1 MDKERPKAFSDL
13 LKLSSLGLE
22 MGGAVVIGLLMGTWL
37 DRQFGTE
44 PWLTFVFLGFGL
56 VAAGKAVYRAVRK
69 GLSEEA
75 FEEARQEAEQE
86 AEQEAGQGTGQMAG
100 PNAGPKAGKEAR
112 QDDGREQ

>member
-1 MDKERPKAFSDL
+1 MDKERPKAFYDL

-22 MGGAVVIGLLMGTWL
+22 MGAAVVIGLLMGTWL

-86 AEQEAGQGTGQMAG
+86 AGQGTGQVAG
-100 PNAGPKAGKEAR
+100 PNAGKEAR

>member
-1 MDKERPKAFSDL
+1 MGKEKPRAYYDL

-22 MGGAVVIGLLMGTWL
+22 MGAAVIIGLLMGTWL

-56 VAAGKAVYRAVRK
+56 VAAGKAVYRAIRK

-86 AEQEAGQGTGQMAG
+86 AGPNAG
-100 PNAGPKAGKEAR
+100 PNAGKETG
-112 QDDGREQ
+112 QGDGREQ

>member
-1 MDKERPKAFSDL
+1 MDKERPKAFYDL

-22 MGGAVVIGLLMGTWL
+22 MGAAVVIGLLMGTWL

-86 AEQEAGQGTGQMAG
+86 AGQGTGPDAG
-100 PNAGPKAGKEAR
+100 PNSGPNSGKEAG

>member
-1 MDKERPKAFSDL
+1 MDKERPKAFYDL

-22 MGGAVVIGLLMGTWL
+22 MGAAVVIGLLMGVWL

-56 VAAGKAVYRAVRK
+56 VAAGKAVYRAIRK
-69 GLSEEA
+69 GLLEEA
-75 FEEARQEAEQE
+75 FEEARQEAER
-86 AEQEAGQGTGQMAG
+86 EAGQGTG
-100 PNAGPKAGKEAR
+100 PKTGKEAG

>member
-1 MDKERPKAFSDL
+1 MGKEKPRAYYDL

-22 MGGAVVIGLLMGTWL
+22 MGAAVIIGLLMGTWL

-56 VAAGKAVYRAVRK
+56 VAAGKAVYRAIRK

-86 AEQEAGQGTGQMAG
+86 AG
-100 PNAGPKAGKEAR
+100 PKAGPKAGKEAG

>member
-1 MDKERPKAFSDL
+1 MDKERPKAFYDL

-22 MGGAVVIGLLMGTWL
+22 MGAAVVIGLLMGTWL

-56 VAAGKAVYRAVRK
+56 VAAGKSVYRAVRK

-75 FEEARQEAEQE
+75 FEEARQEA
-86 AEQEAGQGTGQMAG
+86 GQV
-100 PNAGPKAGKEAR
+100 AGPKAGPNSGKETG

>member
-22 MGGAVVIGLLMGTWL
+22 MGAAVVIGLLMGTWL

-75 FEEARQEAEQE
+75 FEEARQK
-86 AEQEAGQGTGQMAG
+86 AEQEAGQL
-100 PNAGPKAGKEAR
+100 AGPKVGKEAG

>member
-1 MDKERPKAFSDL
+1 MEKPRAYYDL

-22 MGGAVVIGLLMGTWL
+22 MGAAVVIGLLMGTWL

-86 AEQEAGQGTGQMAG
+86 AGQGTGQVAG
-100 PNAGPKAGKEAR
+100 PNAGPNSGKETG
-112 QDDGREQ
+112 QDDGSEQ

>member
-1 MDKERPKAFSDL
+1 MDKERPKAFYDL

-22 MGGAVVIGLLMGTWL
+22 MGAGVIIGLLMGTWL

-56 VAAGKAVYRAVRK
+56 VAAGKAVYRAIRK

-86 AEQEAGQGTGQMAG
+86 AGPNAG
-100 PNAGPKAGKEAR
+100 PNAGKETG
-112 QDDGREQ
+112 QGDGREQ

>member
-1 MDKERPKAFSDL
+1 MGKEKPRAYYEL

-22 MGGAVVIGLLMGTWL
+22 MGAAVIIGLLMGTWL

-56 VAAGKAVYRAVRK
+56 VAAGKAVYRAIRK

-75 FEEARQEAEQE
+75 FEEARQEAEQV
-86 AEQEAGQGTGQMAG
+86 AG
-100 PNAGPKAGKEAR
+100 PNAGKETG

>member
-1 MDKERPKAFSDL
+1 MGKERPKAFYDL

-22 MGGAVVIGLLMGTWL
+22 MGAAVVIGLLMGTWL

-56 VAAGKAVYRAVRK
+56 VAAGKAVYRAVRR

-86 AEQEAGQGTGQMAG
+86 AGQETGKV
-100 PNAGPKAGKEAR
+100 AGPKAGKVAR
-112 QDDGREQ
+112 QDDEHGQ